1 MGKKQLIVIGIF
13 CTLLNACA
21 SYTPIIDTKGKTGAY
36 SESRANEL
44 TDDLQSCK
52 TLAKDNTSTLVES
65 SKAVYNVW
73 WRASTLWLS
82 DKLEYNYPKFYLNC
96 VSNRGHSVL
105 N

>member
-21 SYTPIIDTKGKTGAY
+21 SYKPIIDTSGRSGTFN
-36 SESRANEL
+36 ESKAENI
-44 TDDLQSCK
+44 TNDLAICQK
-52 TLAKDNTSTLVES
+52 VAKDNTNTLVES

-73 WRASTLWLS
+73 WRASTLWLA
-82 DKLEYNYPKFYLNC
+82 DKLEYNYPKFYRNC
-96 VSNRGHSVL
+96 VTNRGHSVL